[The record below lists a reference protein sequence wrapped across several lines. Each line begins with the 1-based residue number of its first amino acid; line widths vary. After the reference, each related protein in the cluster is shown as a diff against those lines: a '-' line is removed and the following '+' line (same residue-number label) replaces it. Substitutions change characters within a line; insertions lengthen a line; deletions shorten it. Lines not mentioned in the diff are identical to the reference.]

1 MKFCEPFEVS
11 SSNDLICK
19 LHSYDTSVPQ
29 RGQGLK
35 TEHTERWVTCRFL
48 RAIADTPLLSYPLR
62 VESRDKPDLVLEI
75 KTREPKQ
82 IGIEITE
89 AVSQVYA
96 NLKVNLV
103 QSGDS
108 TGIHH
113 VPENK
118 FSDQRLPKNEFKK
131 LSEEFQKI
139 NEGKKYPRPIMG
151 DAIEQNWKEAI
162 LGTAKK
168 KVDAFNKSCFKCY
181 RNNWLLIYDNWSPA
195 PPSCEVQGLTKELSQ
210 FLFPNDWQ
218 QPFDRVFVLSSE
230 IMWEFREDVIP
241 ISYRVTTPG

>member
-1 MKFCEPFEVS
+1 MEFCKPFEVS

-29 RGQGLK
+29 RGQGRK

-89 AVSQVYA
+89 AVSQVWA
-96 NLKVNLV
+96 NLEANFV

-118 FSDQRLPKNEFKK
+118 FSVQRLPKKEFKK
-131 LSEEFQKI
+131 LIEESRKI

-151 DAIEQNWKEAI
+151 DAIEKNWKEAI
-162 LGTAKK
+162 LGTVEKK
-168 KVDAFNKSCFKCY
+168 ADNFNKPCFKCY

-195 PPSCEVQGLTKELSQ
+195 PPSCEEQGLTKELSQ

-230 IMWEFREDVIP
+230 IIWEFREGVIP
-241 ISYRVTTPG
+241 ISYQVTMPG

>member
-1 MKFCEPFEVS
+1 MEFCKPFEVS

-29 RGQGLK
+29 RGQGRK

-89 AVSQVYA
+89 AVPQVYA
-96 NLKVNLV
+96 NLEANFV

-118 FSDQRLPKNEFKK
+118 FSVQRLPKKEFKK
-131 LSEEFQKI
+131 LIEESRKI

-151 DAIEQNWKEAI
+151 DAIVQNWKEAI
-162 LGTAKK
+162 LGTVEK
-168 KVDAFNKSCFKCY
+168 KVDGFNKPCFKCY
-181 RNNWLLIYDNWSPA
+181 RYNWLLIYDNWSPA
-195 PPSCEVQGLTKELSQ
+195 PPSSEVRRVTEELSQ
-210 FLFPNDWQ
+210 SLFPNDSQ

-230 IMWEFREDVIP
+230 IMWGFREDVIP
-241 ISYRVTTPG
+241 ISYRVTPAR

>member
-1 MKFCEPFEVS
+1 MEFCETFEVS

-29 RGQGLK
+29 RGQGQK

-48 RAIADTPLLSYPLR
+48 RTIADTPLISYPLR

-82 IGIEITE
+82 IGIETTE
-89 AVSQVYA
+89 AVSQFGAYLEA
-96 NLKVNLV
+96 KFN

-108 TGIHH
+108 TGTFL

-118 FSDQRLPKNEFKK
+118 FSVQRLPKKEFKK
-131 LSEEFQKI
+131 LIEGQKH
-139 NEGKKYPRPIMG
+139 PRPIMG
-151 DAIEQNWKEAI
+151 DVVERNWKEAI
-162 LGTAKK
+162 LGTVKK
-168 KVDAFNKSCFKCY
+168 KVDAFNKPCFKFY

-195 PPSCEVQGLTKELSQ
+195 PPSWEVQGVTIELSQ
-210 FLFPNDWQ
+210 FLFANDWQ

-230 IMWEFREDVIP
+230 RMWEFREDVIP

>member
-1 MKFCEPFEVS
+1 MEFCEPFEVS

-29 RGQGLK
+29 RGQGQK
-35 TEHTERWVTCRFL
+35 TEDTERWVTCRFL

-89 AVSQVYA
+89 AVSQLGAYLEA
-96 NLKVNLV
+96 KFN
-103 QSGDS
+103 QSGDL
-108 TGIHH
+108 TGTYL

-118 FSDQRLPKNEFKK
+118 FSAQRLSKKEFNK
-131 LSEEFQKI
+131 LI
-139 NEGKKYPRPIMG
+139 EGNKHLRPIMG

-168 KVDAFNKSCFKCY
+168 KADSFNKPCFKCY

-195 PPSCEVQGLTKELSQ
+195 PPSWEVQGLTKELSQ
-210 FLFPNDWQ
+210 FLFPDDWQ